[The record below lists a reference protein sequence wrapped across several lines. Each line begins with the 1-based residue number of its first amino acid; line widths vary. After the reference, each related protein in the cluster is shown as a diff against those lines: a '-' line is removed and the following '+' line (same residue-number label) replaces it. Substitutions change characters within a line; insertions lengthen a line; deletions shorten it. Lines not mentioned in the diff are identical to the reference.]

1 MMTDKKFYDAPL
13 DQTDKQALA
22 DRAEIRE
29 LLEYERYTRDNGLYA
44 QEAACYSDDAQIHVS
59 WYDGPAKG
67 YFEKLA
73 QANGGGSKH
82 KINYTTVWVN
92 GTKAIGEMTVMMLSP
107 RIKLDGQAVDL
118 HSYARIFTRLEKQN
132 GVWKILSGD
141 CIYERDELVPVVPGQ
156 PIKIDTQ
163 ELASYRESYQGLCYV
178 LARTGLKSSA
188 DLPGDDKPVTV
199 EKVYADASNWF
210 FA

>member
-1 MMTDKKFYDAPL
+1 MTDKKFFDAPL

-44 QEAACYSDDAQIHVS
+44 QEGACYSDDALIHVS

-67 YFEKLA
+67 YFEKVA
-73 QANGGGSKH
+73 QANGGGAKH
-82 KINYTTVWVN
+82 KIYYTAVWVN
-92 GTKAIGEMTVMMLSP
+92 GNKAIAEMPVMMLSP
-107 RIKLDGQAVDL
+107 RVKLDGQAVDL
-118 HSYARIFTRLEKQN
+118 HSYARIFTRLEKKH
-132 GVWKILSGD
+132 GTWKILDAD

-156 PIKIDTQ
+156 PIKIDTK
-163 ELASYRESYQGLCYV
+163 ELSSYRESYQGLCYV
-178 LARTGLKSSA
+178 LKRTGLEGTD
-188 DLPGDDKPVTV
+188 DLPGDDKPETV
-199 EKVYADASNWF
+199 EQVYTAASEWY

>member
-1 MMTDKKFYDAPL
+1 LTTKKFYDIAL
-13 DQTDKQALA
+13 DQTDKQAVA

-67 YFEKLA
+67 YFAKVA
-73 QANGGGSKH
+73 QANGGGAKH
-82 KINYTTVWVN
+82 KINYTAVWVN
-92 GTKAIGEMTVMMLSP
+92 GNKAIGEMPVMMLSP

-118 HSYARIFTRLEKQN
+118 QSYASIFTRLEKQD
-132 GVWKILSGD
+132 GVWKILDGD
-141 CIYERDELVPVVPGQ
+141 CIYERDELIPVIPGQ
-156 PIKIDTQ
+156 PIKIDTA
-163 ELASYRESYQGLCYV
+163 ELAGYRESYQGLCYV
-178 LARTGLKSSA
+178 LARTGMQGSD
-188 DLPGDDKPVTV
+188 DLPGDDQPNTV
-199 EKVYADASNWF
+199 EQVYSAASQWF

>member
-1 MMTDKKFYDAPL
+1 MTNKKFYNVPL
-13 DQTDKQALA
+13 DQTDKKAFA

-44 QEAACYSDDAQIHVS
+44 QEGACYSNDAQIHVS

-73 QANGGGSKH
+73 AAGGGGSKH

-92 GTKAIGEMTVMMLSP
+92 GNKAIGEMTVMMLSP
-107 RIKLDGQAVDL
+107 RVDLDGQKVDL
-118 HSYARIFTRLEKQN
+118 HSFARIFTRLEKQN
-132 GVWKILSGD
+132 GVWKILVGD
-141 CIYERDELVPVVPGQ
+141 CIYERDELVPVVPDQ
-156 PIKIDTQ
+156 PVKIDTK
-163 ELASYRESYQGLCYV
+163 ELSSYRESYQGLCYV
-178 LARTGLKSSA
+178 LARTGQKSSQ
-188 DLPGDDKPVTV
+188 DLPGEDKPETV
-199 EKVYADASNWF
+199 AKVYDDESAWF